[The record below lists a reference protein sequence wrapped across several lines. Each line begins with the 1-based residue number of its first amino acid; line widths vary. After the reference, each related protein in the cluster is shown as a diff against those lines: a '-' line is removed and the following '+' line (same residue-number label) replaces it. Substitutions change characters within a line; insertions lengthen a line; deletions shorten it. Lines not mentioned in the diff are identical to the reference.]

1 MKKLLIIFLMF
12 STFTNTFCQTLYDPE
27 PPENAAFVRI
37 ANFSKVAISTEINS
51 TKFDSIVSNSISPY
65 RVVLSGKN
73 IIKNISKSELDIKSK
88 QFYTVVVDGTKNTL
102 FLNDSKSP
110 GLTKSG
116 ISVYNISKTSNISL
130 KTGDGKISVIQ
141 DVAIGSM
148 KSKFVN
154 AIKVNLAIFVGDKKV
169 SSLGD
174 IQFERSMSYSAFFYG
189 KPDNYKFIW
198 LKNVTQK

>member
-1 MKKLLIIFLMF
+1 MKKLLIILLTL
-12 STFTNTFCQTLYDPE
+12 STLTNTFSQTLYDPE

-37 ANFSKVAISTEINS
+37 ANFSKDAVSTEINN
-51 TKFDSIVSNSISPY
+51 TKFDSILSNNISPY
-65 RVVLSGKN
+65 KVVSSGKS
-73 IIKNISKSELDIKSK
+73 IIENISKSDFDIKSK
-88 QFYTVVVDGTKNTL
+88 QFYTFVIDETKKTL

-110 GLTKSG
+110 SLTKSG
-116 ISVYNISKTSNISL
+116 ISVYNISRISNISL

-141 DVAIGSM
+141 DVAVGSV

-154 AIKVNLAIFVGDKKV
+154 AIKVNLAIFIGNTKA

-174 IQFERSMSYSAFFYG
+174 IQFERSMSYSVFFYG
-189 KPDNYKFIW
+189 KPDYYKFIW